1 MNWLN
6 LQEQVRD
13 LGFETTS
20 VLTDDDYKY
29 VIINASNRA
38 VEVIRQTV
46 VARFEDYF
54 TDYFD
59 IETGKLNKI
68 TAIDIDTDDDFEIE
82 IPDKLLVL
90 VPLLAAHYVWL
101 DDDIVKAVTYWN
113 EYDSLKNELIS
124 DCVRPRNARF
134 SGGI

>member
-6 LQEQVRD
+6 LQKQIQN
-13 LGFETTS
+13 LGFETSS
-20 VLTDDDYKY
+20 VLTDDDYKD
-29 VIINASNRA
+29 IIIDASNRA

-59 IETGKLNKI
+59 IETGNLNDI
-68 TAIDIDTDDDFEIE
+68 ISIDIDTDDDFDIE
-82 IPDKLLVL
+82 IPNKLLVL
-90 VPLLAAHYVWL
+90 VPLLASHYVWL
-101 DDDIVKAVTYWN
+101 DDDIEKAVTYWN
-113 EYDSLKNELIS
+113 EYDSLKNELMS
-124 DCVRPRNARF
+124 DCTRPRNVKF